1 MVTNE
6 LLETKYRAQQHLSEQ
21 AGHDLRAYARNIRKV
36 VQATE
41 KKHGLEFR
49 YEPIRHK
56 ATNGA
61 NAAPESTDKQT
72 STAPK
77 ATVAA

>member
-6 LLETKYRAQQHLSEQ
+6 LLETKYRAQQKLHEQ

-41 KKHGLEFR
+41 KEHGLKFR
-49 YEPIRHK
+49 YK
-56 ATNGA
+56 AVRDE
-61 NAAPESTDKQT
+61 AAAQSTDEQT
-72 STAPK
+72 LTVPK
-77 ATVAA
+77 VTVAA

>member
-6 LLETKYRAQQHLSEQ
+6 LLETKYRAQQKLHEQ

-41 KKHGLEFR
+41 KEHGPKFR
-49 YEPIRHK
+49 YEAVRDK
-56 ATNGA
+56 A
-61 NAAPESTDKQT
+61 AAKSTDKQT
-72 STAPK
+72 FTAPK